1 MNWKKIFAFMVTL
14 AKIISFISL
23 CLSVYIKVKA
33 LIGTSKPKENTDNN
47 DDDDDNDENDNPN
60 VPEDRPVQE

>member
-33 LIGTSKPKENTDNN
+33 LIGTSKPKENTDN

-60 VPEDRPVQE
+60 EPVDRPVQE

>member
-33 LIGTSKPKENTDNN
+33 LIGTSKPKENTD
-47 DDDDDNDENDNPN
+47 DDDDDDENDNDEN
-60 VPEDRPVQE
+60 AKVQEEPVQE

>member
-33 LIGTSKPKENTDNN
+33 LIGTSKPKENTE
-47 DDDDDNDENDNPN
+47 DDDDNDENDNDNDENEP
-60 VPEDRPVQE
+60 VDRPVQE

>member
-1 MNWKKIFAFMVTL
+1 MVTL

-33 LIGTSKPKENTDNN
+33 LIGTSKPKENTE
-47 DDDDDNDENDNPN
+47 DDDDNDEKEYDKDDSAP
-60 VPEDRPVQE
+60 VDRPVQE

>member
-33 LIGTSKPKENTDNN
+33 LIGTSKPKENTED
-47 DDDDDNDENDNPN
+47 DDDDDNDENDNDENEP
-60 VPEDRPVQE
+60 VDRPVQE